1 MVSKY
6 ETSHTLLNRACDPQ
20 DEQAWNEFEKRY
32 SVFIS
37 YILGQLGVPFDER
50 ADLAQQILVK
60 LTSDLPKYDKER
72 AKFRTWFSQVIRN
85 QSKEY
90 FRERQRS
97 RTRVNRYAEE
107 NPELFD
113 FESPQVDEMIQQ
125 EWETYVSTLAMERVR
140 KVYNSRAIQ
149 VFEESLAGCPPA
161 EIAEKTGLTLASVY
175 TLKKRVKKS
184 LFMEVRNVVAEL
196 EY

>member
-1 MVSKY
+1 MAKY
-6 ETSHTLLNRACDPQ
+6 ETSHTLLNRACDPL

-37 YILGQLGVPFDER
+37 YILGQLGVPLDER

-85 QSKEY
+85 KSKEY
-90 FRERQRS
+90 FRELHRS
-97 RTRVNRYAEE
+97 RTRVSSYAEE
-107 NPELFD
+107 NSELFD

-125 EWETYVSTLAMERVR
+125 EWETYVSTLAMDRVR
-140 KVYNSRAIQ
+140 KIYNSRAIQ
-149 VFEESLAGCPPA
+149 VFEESLDGCPPT
-161 EIAEKTGLTLASVY
+161 EIAEKTGLTVASVY

-184 LFMEVRNVVAEL
+184 LFMEVRNVVADL

>member
-1 MVSKY
+1 MEKKY

-20 DEQAWNEFEKRY
+20 DEQAWKEFESRY

-85 QSKEY
+85 KSKQY
-90 FRERQRS
+90 FRELHRS
-97 RTRVNRYAEE
+97 RMRVNSYAEE

-125 EWETYVSTLAMERVR
+125 EWETYVATLAMDRVR

-149 VFEESLAGCPPA
+149 VFEESLNNCPPA
-161 EIAEKTGLTLASVY
+161 QIAEKTGLTLASVY

-184 LFMEVRNVVAEL
+184 LVMEIRNVVADL